1 MRFANKL
8 KKPINKQQTSADFL
22 KAWDNSF
29 VDDLVSSDNTKIFL
43 NVFQKFP
50 KLP

>member
-8 KKPINKQQTSADFL
+8 KKPINKQQTSADFF

-29 VDDLVSSDNTKIFL
+29 VDDLVSSENTKIFL